1 MHSYR
6 SSVSLCFSD
15 HVNAANTDKSI
26 ITLKNIKVAIGSG
39 FVPSPVF
46 VVVEL
51 SGTELSGTELSGT
64 ELSGYELSGTELSG
78 TELTGIE
85 LSGTE
90 LSGVSP

>member
-1 MHSYR
+1 M
-6 SSVSLCFSD
+6 SLCFFER
-15 HVNAANTDKSI
+15 VNAADTEVI
-26 ITLKNIKVAIGSG
+26 TITLKNIKAAIGSV
-39 FVPSPVF
+39 FVPSPVR

-64 ELSGYELSGTELSG
+64 ELSGTELSG

-90 LSGVSP
+90 LSECSP

>member
-1 MHSYR
+1 M
-6 SSVSLCFSD
+6 SLCFFER
-15 HVNAANTDKSI
+15 VNAANTDDII

-51 SGTELSGTELSGT
+51 SGTELSG
-64 ELSGYELSGTELSG
+64 YELSG

-90 LSGVSP
+90 LSECSP

>member
-1 MHSYR
+1 M
-6 SSVSLCFSD
+6 SLCFFER
-15 HVNAANTDKSI
+15 VNAADNDVI
-26 ITLKNIKVAIGSG
+26 AITLKNINAAMGSV

-51 SGTELSGTELSGT
+51 SGTELSG
-64 ELSGYELSGTELSG
+64 YELSGTELSG
-78 TELTGIE
+78 ID